1 MFGQTQNVGYTRN
14 ILQMFD
20 CCLYYAALCAKLE
33 DGPFV
38 SQCSNRDI
46 LVIWE
51 FLLILS
57 PSHFSTNQQT
67 GSHHCGYQR
76 FFTKLFVVSAFV
88 SAMYARERWARLIPV
103 RKLTPA
109 HRAVGGPAAVA
120 IGLSDSP
127 TAREYTHRSWA
138 VGAPA
143 RWAGVNF
150 PRVPNLQLR
159 ASVWDSTNWN
169 GSHS

>member
-1 MFGQTQNVGYTRN
+1 MLGISWYVGYFRVSWVLRVQPMFGQTQNVGYTRN

-57 PSHFSTNQQT
+57 LVSLFNKPTNWVAQLI
-67 GSHHCGYQR
+67 SDAIKVAVMCS
-76 FFTKLFVVSAFV
+76 FFTYQTFFWQFKEQNVSDENSPERKWQVEEDRCVCLSSKIFFPVLLFLQQIRSTAKSFSFIFV
-88 SAMYARERWARLIPV
+88 W
-103 RKLTPA
+103 
-109 HRAVGGPAAVA
+109 
-120 IGLSDSP
+120 
-127 TAREYTHRSWA
+127 
-138 VGAPA
+138 
-143 RWAGVNF
+143 
-150 PRVPNLQLR
+150 
-159 ASVWDSTNWN
+159 
-169 GSHS
+169 